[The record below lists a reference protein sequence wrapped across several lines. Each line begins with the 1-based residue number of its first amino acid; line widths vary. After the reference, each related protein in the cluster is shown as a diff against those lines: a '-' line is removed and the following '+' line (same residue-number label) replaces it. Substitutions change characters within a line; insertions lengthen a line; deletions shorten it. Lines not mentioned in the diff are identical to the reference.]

1 MKASLSIKVLSVA
14 CLMLSH
20 QISVAGD
27 KTIDGGAGTDS
38 LVINYSGISGLGDF
52 SISESGDYLVFT
64 DNSSNTISFKNIQSL
79 TVGDY
84 TYIED
89 TDNDTFW
96 NATEYVLYMYDGGS
110 TSPSD

>member
-1 MKASLSIKVLSVA
+1 
-14 CLMLSH
+14 MLSH

-38 LVINYSGISGLGDF
+38 LVINHSGISGLGDF
-52 SISESGDYLVFT
+52 SISKSGDYLVLT

>member
-1 MKASLSIKVLSVA
+1 
-14 CLMLSH
+14 MLSH